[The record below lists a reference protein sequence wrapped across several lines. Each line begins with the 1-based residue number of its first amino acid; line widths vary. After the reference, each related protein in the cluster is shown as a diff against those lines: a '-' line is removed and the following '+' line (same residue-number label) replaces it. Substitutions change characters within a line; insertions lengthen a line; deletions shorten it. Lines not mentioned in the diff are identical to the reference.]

1 MARLETV
8 VSRRGCFVDQPHRRK
23 CLTMKRLCQLGVFF
37 LVHHVLVQK
46 PKRFPFFNPLPAPL
60 NGIYSVSSAWSVWE
74 RLGWPPTMRARAWRP
89 AADARDNAPLAI
101 DAEGYAAVAGIFWRM
116 SLAAVPGGGQ
126 AEPVCGGWAVVVG
139 MFFSQKW
146 MVDGGLVV
154 RPQSAKRKRPA
165 LRSRKT
171 RQAFADR
178 LLPLPLNTP
187 ENRKMVIRHFTNS
200 SRGRLFAAFLAQ
212 KAEKPRAEDY
222 SFFVEPIGV
231 GGCRFMHARET
242 LTSAAGMLL
251 VRPSRRTASWN
262 SGQTGPA
269 ARKSACRSSGRSR
282 AASRPRF
289 VPARPPSTIL
299 DVLGHRAGTANTV
312 SYARIRLR

>member
-23 CLTMKRLCQLGVFF
+23 CLTMKRLCQLGVFSWSTTCWS
-37 LVHHVLVQK
+37 K
-46 PKRFPFFNPLPAPL
+46 NRSRFRFSIRSCSVERNLFRFVSMVGMGTPWMAADNASTSMAPSSMTPAIMPRWRSTRRVTSRLPAC
-60 NGIYSVSSAWSVWE
+60 
-74 RLGWPPTMRARAWRP
+74 
-89 AADARDNAPLAI
+89 
-101 DAEGYAAVAGIFWRM
+101 FWRM

-146 MVDGGLVV
+146 MVDGGQLSGRS
-154 RPQSAKRKRPA
+154 RPNERGLA

-200 SRGRLFAAFLAQ
+200 SRGRLLAAFLAQ

-231 GGCRFMHARET
+231 GGRRFMHARET

-289 VPARPPSTIL
+289 VPA
-299 DVLGHRAGTANTV
+299 A
-312 SYARIRLR
+312 RLRRSWTCWDIALVRRTP